1 MSGERRKH
9 RREQLSRY
17 CSVEC
22 PSEQWSCSGR
32 IRDVSDG
39 GMRLQVLAEPRMAD
53 AVNLYMLDDEG
64 QELVRQGVVA
74 WSRKQAFPRVGAVVG
89 LRFVN

>member
-1 MSGERRKH
+1 M
-9 RREQLSRY
+9 SRY

-32 IRDVSDG
+32 VRDVSDG
-39 GMRLQVLAEPRMAD
+39 GMGVQVLAEPGMKEEI
-53 AVNLYMLDDEG
+53 NLYMLDEEG
-64 QELVRQGVVA
+64 QELVRRGVVA

-89 LRFVN
+89 LRLVN